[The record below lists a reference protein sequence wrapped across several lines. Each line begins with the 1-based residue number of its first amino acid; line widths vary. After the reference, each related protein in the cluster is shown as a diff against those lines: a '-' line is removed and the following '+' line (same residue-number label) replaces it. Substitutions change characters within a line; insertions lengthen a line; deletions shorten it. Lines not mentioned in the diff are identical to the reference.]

1 MKKIFTWGQRRMDK
15 RIEEVFIYEILDD
28 SDLLI
33 SFLNGR
39 RKQIATVKTT
49 LG

>member
-1 MKKIFTWGQRRMDK
+1 MDK
-15 RIEEVFIYEILDD
+15 RIEGVFFYIHIHEILDD

>member
-1 MKKIFTWGQRRMDK
+1 MDK
-15 RIEEVFIYEILDD
+15 RGLRKFFYIHILEILDD